1 MIIGLVACEKKS
13 EVAQA
18 PTTEQVDVA
27 MTLASQQIKGEQF
40 TLELSDIK
48 IVKTVDMKTKELTG
62 APFLRGSIKI
72 INNSKSILDVQGVTL
87 QYLDSSG
94 NPIPFKSGEK
104 KVAYST
110 YWADLKPGREAEN
123 FLDLTVP
130 MSAVKDKS
138 LASIQVNV
146 VYIPTPLKREALQ
159 APINI
164 EQK

>member
-1 MIIGLVACEKKS
+1 M
-13 EVAQA
+13 
-18 PTTEQVDVA
+18 A
-27 MTLASQQIKGEQF
+27 MTPASQQIKGEQF

-130 MSAVKDKS
+130 MSAVKGKGQIAGINPGKCR
-138 LASIQVNV
+138 LHPNASQTRGIAGT
-146 VYIPTPLKREALQ
+146 YKY
-159 APINI
+159 
-164 EQK
+164 